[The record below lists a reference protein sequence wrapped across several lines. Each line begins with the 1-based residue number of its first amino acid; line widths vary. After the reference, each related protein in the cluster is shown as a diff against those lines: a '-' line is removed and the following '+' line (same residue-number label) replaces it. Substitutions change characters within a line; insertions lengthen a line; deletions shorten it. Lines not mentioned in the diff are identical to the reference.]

1 MNYRELLQFEPIESI
16 IKLTDANVEDHAK
29 QMLESYVISDRMAD
43 QLSDEIIEHLQFD
56 RPIENKGLFIVGNYG
71 TGKSHLMSV
80 ISTLAERKNASQF
93 ITNKKVAQKSLE
105 IEGKFKVIRIEIGSV
120 QTSLRSILI
129 NAFETHLS
137 KWKIQFEFPPDD
149 QITNNKESLERMMG
163 MFNETYPDHGLLLVV
178 DELLDYLRGRK
189 EQELTL
195 DLGFLRE
202 IGETSSKTRLRFM
215 AGIQEMLYGNPRF
228 NYVADSLQRIHQR
241 FVQVSIVREDI
252 AFVVSERLLK
262 KTDEQKAYI
271 REHLKRFTKLYHRL
285 NEDLENYVNLF
296 PIHPSYLVAFE
307 GVNTVE
313 KRVALQTISSE
324 IKQIIDQ
331 VVPNMHPGLVSY
343 DSYWTYI
350 ETNSTNKSDQNI
362 REVISKHKTLY
373 RAVEQSFPEA
383 KKRNYQQMALK
394 IINALAVHRLT
405 TDDLHDK
412 VGLTPE
418 NLRDDLFLMPALGAE
433 FLLEDDDPSDFLK
446 TSIEAAL
453 KEVQKTVSYQYISSN
468 ETNGQYYLD
477 LKKDIDVDSLIQVQ
491 AETIEDDKLDRYY
504 FDLLQNTLELDEN
517 TYISNVKI
525 WRYDFVWDANHVSRE
540 GYLFFGAPNERS
552 TAQPERDFYIYM
564 LRPYNRVLFKDEH
577 RPDEVFFE
585 YSRTDIEFDQL
596 LRLYAAAQDLA
607 LSASSSTKKLYTTKI
622 DAYRRRLNKT
632 LSENFNQ
639 TFDITYQGKKA
650 TIADIGLFIHSA
662 PTAKNTIDTAAESFL
677 TDWFSKKYPE
687 YPSFGRIESGLT
699 RENLPEYVKKALL
712 MIKGE
717 PSKMGH
723 DFLSGLVLLDD
734 KQQLTLERSGYI
746 KWIQELLDQR
756 SNGQVINYD
765 ELIFTRRI
773 KGIDDIRYT
782 TTFRLEPEL
791 LVVLLGAMLQSGRL
805 EISIEGKTYNAM
817 NFNDWLKLDIRQQST
832 FNYVKKPVGLPTG
845 VIKELASLYDIGLP
859 NYEEDTLNRF
869 IRKLITSTLE
879 HLKTILEISQVLKS
893 GLQVASHTILSSNE
907 IKEYQLALQNHKD
920 FIETLQRYDTR
931 AKLNNL
937 RFSEQEVVDQKKF
950 LGELSNIQQIIH
962 ESTRLKSLVDYLQ
975 FAQSIEG
982 ELSTWNQEV
991 DLALLDLVKLLKTN
1005 QSTSLIESHL
1015 LKLKQD
1021 YITNYMN
1028 QHAKT
1033 RLNLTENSLKKSLL
1047 SDDRLIIL
1055 ESLAQRI
1062 SLFQTSQLEEWKN
1075 RLDTLKACL
1084 HLSEDK
1090 LQNNP
1095 LCECKFRLN
1104 AAEYSNKDVL
1114 TYSKNQLQ
1122 SIYENW
1128 IDQLINT
1135 LSSEEIQS
1143 SIILLNPKQR
1153 KKIEDFITSKELSSP
1168 IDITLVQIISDLL
1181 SGIEKIEISF
1191 DDLEEMMAYGSPLT
1205 IEEIREQFERL
1216 LKNKVGKQAT
1226 QHVRMLLKK

>member
-16 IKLTDANVEDHAK
+16 IKLTDANVEDRAK
-29 QMLESYVISDRMAD
+29 QMLESYVISDRMAE

-80 ISTLAERKNASQF
+80 ISTLAERKNVSKF
-93 ITNKKVAQKSLE
+93 ITNKKVAEKARE

-129 NAFETHLS
+129 NSFELHLNE
-137 KWKIQFEFPPDD
+137 WGIQFEFPPDD

-262 KTDEQKAYI
+262 KTDEQKAHI
-271 REHLKRFTKLYHRL
+271 REHLRQFTKLYHRL

-296 PIHPSYLVAFE
+296 PIHPSYLIAFE

-313 KRVALQTISSE
+313 KRVALQTISAE

-331 VVPNMHPGLVSY
+331 EVPNIHPGLVSY

-350 ETNSTNKSDQNI
+350 ESNSTNKSDQNI

-405 TDDLHDK
+405 TDELHDK

-446 TSIEAAL
+446 TSVEAAL

-468 ETNGQYYLD
+468 ESNGQYYLD

-504 FDLLQNTLELDEN
+504 FDLLQNALELDDN
-517 TYISNVKI
+517 TYINNVKI
-525 WRYDFVWDANHVSRE
+525 WRYDFVWEANHVSRE

-564 LRPYNRVLFKDEH
+564 LRPYSSVSYKDDQK
-577 RPDEVFFE
+577 PDEVFFT
-585 YSRTDIEFDQL
+585 YSRSDIEFDQL

-607 LSASSSTKKLYTTKI
+607 ISASSSTKKLYTTKI

-632 LSENFNQ
+632 LIDNFSQ
-639 TFDITYQGKKA
+639 TFEITYQGKKA

-662 PTAKNTIDTAAESFL
+662 PTAKKIIDTAAESFL
-677 TDWFSKKYPE
+677 TDWFSKKYPD
-687 YPSFGRIESGLT
+687 YPSFSRIEVGLT
-699 RENLPEYVKKALL
+699 RDNLTEYVKKALL

-717 PSKMGH
+717 TSKMGQ
-723 DFLSGLVLLDD
+723 DLLSGLVLLDD
-734 KQQLTLERSGYI
+734 KQQVTLERSGYI
-746 KWIQELLDQR
+746 KWIQKLLDQR
-756 SNGQVINYD
+756 GNGQVINYD
-765 ELIFTRRI
+765 ELIFTQRI

-782 TTFRLEPEL
+782 STFKLESEL
-791 LVVLLGAMLQSGRL
+791 LVVLLGAMLHSGRL
-805 EISIEGKTYNAM
+805 EVSIEGKSYNAM
-817 NFNDWLKLDIRQQST
+817 NFNDWLKLDIRQQSV
-832 FNYVKKPVGLPTG
+832 FNYIKKPVGLPTG

-869 IRKLITSTLE
+869 IRKLTNSTLE
-879 HLKTILEISQVLKS
+879 HIKSILEVSQMLKN
-893 GLQVASHTILSSNE
+893 GLQIASYALLSNKE
-907 IKEYQLALQNHKD
+907 IAEYQSALQEHKD

-937 RFSEQEVVDQKKF
+937 RFSEKEVSDQKKY
-950 LGELSNIQQIIH
+950 LKKLSEIQQVIQEI
-962 ESTRLKSLVDYLQ
+962 TRLKPLVDYLQ
-975 FAQSIEG
+975 VAQSIEG
-982 ELSTWNQEV
+982 ELSPWNQEV
-991 DLALLDLVKLLKTN
+991 DLALLDLVKLLKTH
-1005 QSTSLIESHL
+1005 QSTSLIESRL

-1033 RLNLTENSLKKSLL
+1033 RLNLTENSLKQSLL
-1047 SDDRLIIL
+1047 SDNRLNTL

-1062 SLFQTSQLEEWKN
+1062 PLFQTSQLEAWKAQ
-1075 RLDTLKACL
+1075 LHSLKACL

-1104 AAEYSNKDVL
+1104 AGNHLNKAVL
-1114 TYSKNQLQ
+1114 AHSKEQLQ
-1122 SIYENW
+1122 SIYDSW
-1128 IDQLINT
+1128 IEQLTNT
-1135 LSSEEIQS
+1135 LSSKEIQQGVE
-1143 SIILLNPKQR
+1143 LLNPQQR
-1153 KKIEDFITSKELSSP
+1153 KKVEDFIISKDLSVP
-1168 IDITLVQIISDLL
+1168 VDITLLQVISELL
-1181 SGIEKIEISF
+1181 SGIEKVEISLNDF
-1191 DDLEEMMAYGSPLT
+1191 EEMMTYGSPMT
-1205 IEEIREQFERL
+1205 IEEVREQFECL
-1216 LKNKVGKQAT
+1216 LKSKVGNQST
-1226 QHVRMLLKK
+1226 QHIRMLLKK

>member
-16 IKLTDANVEDHAK
+16 IKLTDANVEDRAK
-29 QMLESYVISDRMAD
+29 QMLESYVISDRMAE

-80 ISTLAERKNASQF
+80 ISTLAERKNVSKF
-93 ITNKKVAQKSLE
+93 ITNKKVAEKARE

-129 NAFETHLS
+129 NSFELHLNE
-137 KWKIQFEFPPDD
+137 WGIQFEFPPDD

-271 REHLKRFTKLYHRL
+271 REHLRQFTKLYHRL

-296 PIHPSYLVAFE
+296 PIHPSYLIAFE

-313 KRVALQTISSE
+313 KRVALQTISAE

-331 VVPNMHPGLVSY
+331 EVPNIHPGLVSY

-350 ETNSTNKSDQNI
+350 ESNSTNKSDQNI

-517 TYISNVKI
+517 TYINNVKI
-525 WRYDFVWDANHVSRE
+525 WRYDFVWEANHVSRE

-564 LRPYNRVLFKDEH
+564 LRPYNRVAFKDEQK
-577 RPDEVFFE
+577 PDEVFFE
-585 YSRTDIEFDQL
+585 YNRSDVEFDQL

-607 LSASSSTKKLYTTKI
+607 ISASSSTKKLYTTKI
-622 DAYRRRLNKT
+622 DSYRRRLNKT

-639 TFDITYQGKKA
+639 TFEITYQGKKA

-699 RENLPEYVKKALL
+699 RYNLPEYVKKALL

-746 KWIQELLDQR
+746 SWLQELLDQR

-765 ELIFTRRI
+765 ELIFTQRI

-782 TTFRLEPEL
+782 TKFRLEPEL

-805 EISIEGKTYNAM
+805 EISIEDKTYNAM

-869 IRKLITSTLE
+869 IRKLITSTLD
-879 HLKTILEISQVLKS
+879 HLKTILEISQVLKN
-893 GLQVASHTILSSNE
+893 GLQVASHTILSSDE

-920 FIETLQRYDTR
+920 FIETLHRYDTR

-937 RFSEQEVVDQKKF
+937 RFSEQEVADQKKF
-950 LGELSNIQQIIH
+950 LNKLSNIQQIIH
-962 ESTRLKSLVDYLQ
+962 ESTRLRSLVDYLQ
-975 FAQSIEG
+975 VAQSIDG

-991 DLALLDLVKLLKTN
+991 DLALLHLVKLLKTN

-1033 RLNLTENSLKKSLL
+1033 RLNLTENSLKNSLL

-1062 SLFQTSQLEEWKN
+1062 SLFQTSQLEDWKN
-1075 RLDTLKACL
+1075 RLHTLKTCL

-1104 AAEYSNKDVL
+1104 AAEYLNKDVL
-1114 TYSKNQLQ
+1114 ARSKDQLK

-1143 SIILLNPKQR
+1143 SITLLNPQQR
-1153 KKIEDFITSKELSSP
+1153 KKIEGFITLKELSSP
-1168 IDITLVQIISDLL
+1168 IDITLLQIISDLL